1 MFWFGYNY
9 KVFKGVAVQT
19 IHLEVKDD
27 YVKNLLVMLN
37 SLKDIMIEKIDVETP
52 EKETLTKL
60 QETSMS
66 KTWDNEE
73 DKVWDEL

>member
-1 MFWFGYNY
+1 M
-9 KVFKGVAVQT
+9 QT

-52 EKETLTKL
+52 ETETLTKL

-66 KTWDNEE
+66 KTWENEE

>member
-1 MFWFGYNY
+1 M
-9 KVFKGVAVQT
+9 QT

-52 EKETLTKL
+52 ETEIFIKL
-60 QETSMS
+60 QESSMS

>member
-1 MFWFGYNY
+1 M
-9 KVFKGVAVQT
+9 QT

>member
-1 MFWFGYNY
+1 M
-9 KVFKGVAVQT
+9 QT

-27 YVKNLLVMLN
+27 YVNNLLMMLN

-52 EKETLTKL
+52 ETDTFIKL
-60 QETSMS
+60 QEVSMS
-66 KTWDNEE
+66 KTWENEE